1 MGSCGLQVAAKCVAH
16 TPYEIVWVPLHHCL
30 YPYRNECQ
38 EQIYKFAGARYKK
51 FATKELA
58 QEFVNGADNP
68 AEGRQHS

>member
-1 MGSCGLQVAAKCVAH
+1 M
-16 TPYEIVWVPLHHCL
+16 